1 MKEQLS
7 IPIRKGDILAAAELA
22 AKDERVLAEV
32 YALLYDEDKRTS
44 DNAAWVLM
52 HLPPAKNKWLADK
65 KEPMTDEALRTPSVT
80 KRRLIMALLEKQEF
94 TAEEIRTD
102 FLDFCLARLVDPDE
116 PYGIRAL
123 AAKLAYAQCRH
134 FPELCGELRQT
145 LELVSREPLKPGLR
159 HIVKK
164 LLKLLNDFK

>member
-1 MKEQLS
+1 MKEKLS
-7 IPIRKGDILAAAELA
+7 IPIHKGDILAAAELA
-22 AKDERVLAEV
+22 AKDVHVLEGV

-44 DNAAWVLM
+44 DNAAWVLT
-52 HLPPAKNKWLADK
+52 HLPPSGHQWLAAK
-65 KEPMTDEALRTPSVT
+65 KEQMIDEAMRTESVT
-80 KRRLIMALLEKQEF
+80 KRRLIMALLDRQTF
-94 TAEEIRTD
+94 TPDEVRTD
-102 FLDFCLARLVDPDE
+102 FLDFCFAHLSDPEE

-159 HIVKK
+159 HTVKK

>member
-44 DNAAWVLM
+44 DNAAWVLT
-52 HLPPAKNKWLADK
+52 HLPPSGHQWLAAK
-65 KEPMTDEALRTPSVT
+65 KEQMIDEALRTQSVT
-80 KRRLIMALLEKQEF
+80 KRRLIMALLDRQTF
-94 TAEEIRTD
+94 TPDEVRTD
-102 FLDFCLARLVDPDE
+102 FLDFCFAHLSDPEE

-134 FPELCGELRQT
+134 YPELCDELRQT
-145 LELVSREPLKPGLR
+145 LELIGREPLKPGLR
-159 HIVKK
+159 HTRMKI
-164 LLKLLNDFK
+164 LKAL

>member
-7 IPIRKGDILAAAELA
+7 QPMHKEDVVATAQLA

-32 YALLYDEDKRTS
+32 YSMLYDDDKRTS

-52 HLPPAKNKWLADK
+52 HLPLAKNKWLADK

-159 HIVKK
+159 HTVKK